1 MSYILYYWR
10 VYDVFPTFVI
20 FTLNIQRC
28 SRYVYFLYNEKRER
42 IPHGVPILVT
52 REELIARMGGD
63 ETAPD
68 RFTKV
73 A

>member
-1 MSYILYYWR
+1 MYIFYITKN
-10 VYDVFPTFVI
+10 VNGHPM
-20 FTLNIQRC
+20 
-28 SRYVYFLYNEKRER
+28 
-42 IPHGVPILVT
+42 GVPILVT

-63 ETAPD
+63 ETAPE

>member
-1 MSYILYYWR
+1 MYI
-10 VYDVFPTFVI
+10 F
-20 FTLNIQRC
+20 
-28 SRYVYFLYNEKRER
+28 YVSKNVDGY
-42 IPHGVPILVT
+42 PMAVPILVT

>member
-1 MSYILYYWR
+1 MMYFQHSLSLHLIYRGISVMYIFS
-10 VYDVFPTFVI
+10 VTKNVNGHPM
-20 FTLNIQRC
+20 
-28 SRYVYFLYNEKRER
+28 
-42 IPHGVPILVT
+42 GVPILVT

>member
-1 MSYILYYWR
+1 MPPLFFSTPRKKMNGY
-10 VYDVFPTFVI
+10 
-20 FTLNIQRC
+20 
-28 SRYVYFLYNEKRER
+28 SM
-42 IPHGVPILVT
+42 GVPILVT

-63 ETAPD
+63 DSAPE